1 MARESPPLRRFWR
14 WGGGRPPARSASMSK
29 SSRHRSRRTN
39 RRGRR
44 RSRSTV
50 AEVLRA
56 DGMIGRAIVQSF
68 DWRVLRALRTHAPEI
83 AIACLTS
90 ERGWRDTVL
99 RGRAEPSPWTA
110 GLGVDAEGGSVPRL
124 VRRFGAPV
132 WMPFH
137 ADLTAEALTEARTLG
152 LSVIVW
158 TVNEV
163 PDMEALARL
172 GVDGIVTDYPD
183 RTVGSLLASTPR

>member
-1 MARESPPLRRFWR
+1 MCIRDR
-14 WGGGRPPARSASMSK
+14 
-29 SSRHRSRRTN
+29 
-39 RRGRR
+39 
-44 RSRSTV
+44 
-50 AEVLRA
+50 
-56 DGMIGRAIVQSF
+56 SF
-68 DWRVLRALRTHAPEI
+68 DWRVLRALRAIAPEV

-110 GLGVDAEGGSVPRL
+110 GLSVDAEGGSVPRL
-124 VRRFGAPV
+124 VHRFGAPI

-137 ADLTAEALTEARTLG
+137 ADLSAESLTEARTLG
-152 LSVIVW
+152 LKVMVW

-163 PDMEALARL
+163 PDMEALAGL

-183 RTVGSLLASTPR
+183 RAVGSLLASALR